1 MDHKCLKS
9 HLSQHKTPV
18 TYKHFLKRPL
28 TGLKKNQTKLN
39 QVKSLT
45 HSLNNEY
52 LIQHCSR
59 DFFSNLQAMQTSNI
73 CANQFENSSLERW
86 YTSNIFSCRKKKKG
100 KSTTEILTS
109 DMTNLNQPQNP
120 QNNFYELYHRN
131 QGKCANPI
139 HTIFVFST
147 PSVNTGG
154 KNPKEPPT
162 ATHLNPPPSAISLL
176 PNKPE
181 GRGKLKKGKKSTQS
195 E

>member
-9 HLSQHKTPV
+9 HLSQHKIPV

-39 QVKSLT
+39 QVNSLT

-131 QGKCANPI
+131 QGNVQTQFI
-139 HTIFVFST
+139 LSLYFLLHQST
-147 PSVNTGG
+147 LGE
-154 KNPKEPPT
+154 KIPKSLLLPPT
-162 ATHLNPPPSAISLL
+162 
-176 PNKPE
+176 
-181 GRGKLKKGKKSTQS
+181 
-195 E
+195 